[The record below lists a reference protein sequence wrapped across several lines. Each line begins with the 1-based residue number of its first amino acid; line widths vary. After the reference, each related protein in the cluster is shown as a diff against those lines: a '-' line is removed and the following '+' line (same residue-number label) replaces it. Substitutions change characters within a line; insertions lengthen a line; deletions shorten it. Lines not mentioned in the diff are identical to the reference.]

1 MNFCEKYIAVLVAL
15 LEERKNALCMQ
26 AIKAREENN
35 EFHAEYAEGYIDAL
49 NMILDLIR

>member
-1 MNFCEKYIAVLVAL
+1 MTFCEKFIAVLTAL
-15 LEERKNALCMQ
+15 LEERKNTLRMQ
-26 AIKAREENN
+26 AIKARQENN